1 MGSIIG
7 GVIGGVGSL
16 IGGSQAAKQDL
27 TGFNYLKKDDAI
39 NSAQGNVAPA
49 QAAQTGALTQQN
61 SAVGGE
67 NNIANTEQQLLTG
80 GQQTPAFQNYL
91 NSTGYN
97 FQLQQGT
104 QAVTQGAASK
114 GLLNSG
120 ATAKALTQ
128 YGQNLAS
135 TGFNNYLG
143 QLNNTASVY
152 GNTAQNYGTNATG
165 YDNQAALGI
174 NAAEA
179 VGSAGTTG
187 GTAAGAAQQSAISSG
202 ANQIGSSVGA
212 AYNYLTG

>member
-16 IGGSQAAKQDL
+16 FGGSSAKKQDL
-27 TGFNYLKKDDAI
+27 TGYNYLKGNSAI

-49 QAAQTGALTQQN
+49 QTAQTGALTQANAATGQ
-61 SAVGGE
+61 E
-67 NNIANTEQQLLTG
+67 NNIGNTEQSLLTNG
-80 GQQTPAFQNYL
+80 TNSPAYQNYL
-91 NSTGYN
+91 NSTGYQ
-97 FQLQQGT
+97 FQLQSGN
-104 QAVTQGAASK
+104 QAITAGAATK

-120 ATAKALTQ
+120 ATAKALTE
-128 YGQNLAS
+128 YGQNLES
-135 TGFNNYLG
+135 TDFNNYLG

-152 GNTAQNYGTNATG
+152 GNTAGNYNTNAQG
-165 YDNQAALGI
+165 YGNQAALGI

-179 VGSAGTTG
+179 VGSAGTSG

-202 ANQIGSSVGA
+202 ANQIGSSIGA